1 MADFTPMN
9 PNSWRLCQH
18 CNTHFESTVPFTYV
32 RGKDGSGCTC
42 CLTCAKHYEG
52 RKAIEQTQGQQAT
65 SIGDPIL
72 IKFTIIHVT
81 DFTAAEPSRHELV
94 KAMSAAQR
102 GDNIFPSQRFS
113 HPAHILAGD
122 RGKMLPPPVPAHA
135 SMGYTPNHAVHQLH
149 RSKMAQAASS
159 GRFHQVMIRV
169 ALHHLKP
176 EGKSGTV
183 LEMHKSPKL
192 ILYDPRQPSIGAN
205 EPVLQEF
212 FVCATPKDPTPK
224 FFANARVA
232 ILLVMTNA
240 QFEDVLLWQEQCV
253 NVSLLFMF
261 SVMPF
266 VLSSILQNVAP
277 SVDAD
282 VQNVLASASSI
293 PAKKRVLQSKGS
305 SNDSSPSP
313 PRRPARKRSKKFPI
327 SEISEVLAGDDVS
340 NDEDQSDVCGSRSKL
355 EESQSVLAA
364 SARISKQLFLPSQ
377 SQLQAAMKAQGNVRK
392 QASSTIGAG
401 CVPITFRLFDIPSI
415 GFAALI
421 STPFSTTDSKYAV
434 ATLTIDTSSKSMIG
448 LAGSFKTCHPAL
460 ISNADI
466 VPSMS
471 TSLPPSVLS
480 AEQVVAKHV
489 FFRKGQTM
497 GRCRFAK
504 EDELE
509 KTLDEVNCL
518 YWGTSLLGMAY
529 TFIDEMLKTGN
540 VSQDVE
546 VELPRLRLV
555 RAALAIP
562 DGPNN
567 DLGANYLIEERISGK
582 FVKYINNNSAVP
594 AHSLEGRE
602 AVIGLFLCFVQHVQ
616 YHLTNNM
623 VYLSDF
629 QGSGNLLTDCQV
641 LTGSAFMNN
650 FGGGNCTSAF
660 NSFRSTHMCNKF
672 CCVFGLQPFVV

>member
-9 PNSWRLCQH
+9 PNSWRLCQR
-18 CNTHFESTVPFTYV
+18 CNTRFESTVPFTYV
-32 RGKDGSGCTC
+32 RGKDGSGRTC
-42 CLTCAKHYEG
+42 CPTCTKHYEG
-52 RKAIEQTQGQQAT
+52 RKAIEQTRGQQAT
-65 SIGDPIL
+65 SIGESNFDESESS
-72 IKFTIIHVT
+72 KTNQIHYHSS
-81 DFTAAEPSRHELV
+81 AEGPSRPELV

-102 GDNIFPSQRFS
+102 GDNIFPSQRFG
-113 HPAHILAGD
+113 HPAHTLAGD
-122 RGKMLPPPVPAHA
+122 RGKMLPPPVPAHT

-212 FVCATPKDPTPK
+212 FVHATPKDPTPK

-240 QFEDVLLWQEQCV
+240 QFEDVLLWQEQ
-253 NVSLLFMF
+253 LILFT
-261 SVMPF
+261 
-266 VLSSILQNVAP
+266 LSSISQNIAP

-282 VQNVLASASSI
+282 VQNVLTSASSI
-293 PAKKRVLQSKGS
+293 PAKKRVLQSQGS

-313 PRRPARKRSKKFPI
+313 PRRPARKRSRKFPI

-340 NDEDQSDVCGSRSKL
+340 KDEDQSDVCGGPSKL
-355 EESQSVLAA
+355 EQSQPVLAA
-364 SARISKQLFLPSQ
+364 SALISKKLFLPSQ

-415 GFAALI
+415 GFAVLV
-421 STPFSTTDSKYAV
+421 STPFSTTDSKYTV
-434 ATLTIDTSSKSMIG
+434 AALTIDTSSKSMIG

-460 ISNADI
+460 ISNADV

-471 TSLPPSVLS
+471 TSPPPSVLS
-480 AEQVVAKHV
+480 AEQVVAKRV

-497 GRCRFAK
+497 GRCRFAR

-540 VSQDVE
+540 VSQDVV

-562 DGPNN
+562 DDPNN

-629 QGSGNLLTDCQV
+629 QGESSTPHLTPWTV
-641 LTGSAFMNN
+641 ILTRAFSRAFMNN

-660 NSFRSTHMCNKF
+660 NSFKTTHICNKF
-672 CCVFGLQPFVV
+672 CRVFGLQPYVM